1 MKPALLDTHLPVNWE
16 NGMMISAAHLMAQ
29 NKFIIGAAYNPT
41 LIHVNPVNYGL
52 LACYDGQ
59 PESLEIRGDQPREY
73 FKVEL
78 IRCMAAM
85 ASGHIIAIT
94 PETIAAGKY
103 EKSDLILEINLG
115 ESREA
120 FLMVYLEVDADWN
133 PVGKPDAGENFDR
146 KPYLNIAAKL
156 KYTTLNSPDEITNR
170 YRNSHNVM
178 PLSLY
183 DIGDKGHIKEITK
196 FIPPS
201 VSFDSCKPLARFYEQ
216 LQKKSDELL
225 NSCTEVLK
233 FVHEDSKKNLRSD
246 IAIDMGVIIPPVI
259 NTLIDINSHFK
270 TSLRYENPIRLV
282 QLFKKMAIAVRAAYF
297 SLNQTRRRELGRY
310 FSEFHGTPADF
321 MEIAGALENAEYSHV
336 NIYHSCLKKILKFLK
351 VYSELFNEMSQK
363 GLKTEGLV
371 DGGYEEDVQEK
382 VTTST
387 RTQAPPPVS
396 HEEDFWDM

>member
-1 MKPALLDTHLPVNWE
+1 MKPDLLDTHLPINWE
-16 NGMMISAAHLMAQ
+16 NGMMMSAAHLIGQ

-41 LIHVNPVNYGL
+41 LIHINPVNYGL

-59 PESLEIRGDQPREY
+59 PNSLEIRGDQPREY

-78 IRCMAAM
+78 VRCMAVM
-85 ASGHIIAIT
+85 ASGHIIAIN
-94 PETIAAGKY
+94 PETVAAGKY

-120 FLMVYLEVDADWN
+120 FLVVYLETDAEWS
-133 PVGKPDAGENFDR
+133 PVGQPDTGEDFDR
-146 KPYLNIAAKL
+146 KPYLNITAKL

-183 DIGDKGHIKEITK
+183 DIGDKAHIKEITK

-216 LQKKSDELL
+216 LQKRSDELL
-225 NSCTEVLK
+225 SSCTEVLK
-233 FVHEDSKKNLRSD
+233 FVHEDSQKNLRSD
-246 IAIDMGVIIPPVI
+246 IAIDMGVIIKPII
-259 NTLIDINSHFK
+259 NSLIDINSHFK

-282 QLFKKMAIAVRAAYF
+282 QLFKKMAIAMRAAYF

-310 FSEFHGTPADF
+310 FSEFHGTPSDF
-321 MEIAGALENAEYSHV
+321 MEIASVLESAEYSHV

-351 VYSELFNEMSQK
+351 VYSELFSEMAQK
-363 GLKTEGLV
+363 GLKTEELV
-371 DGGYEEDVQEK
+371 GGGYEEDVQDKPENGNK
-382 VTTST
+382 
-387 RTQAPPPVS
+387 PPPIS
-396 HEEDFWDM
+396 PKSQEEDFWDM